1 MPRYDVIV
9 ALLMLVGLG
18 ILAKTAYIMFAER
31 DFWLAV
37 SKRSV
42 VKNIPIR
49 PVRGNIFERRK
60 VAGIIASR
68 VQYLH
73 GLCLYRKRFCHKG
86 KDAELARFNDN
97 GKSRQHR
104 RRAAKLF
111 PEVSAQGF

>member
-1 MPRYDVIV
+1 MKFPGKKIMPRYNVIV

-49 PVRGNIFERRK
+49 PVRGNIYSSDGRLL
-60 VAGIIASR
+60 VSS
-68 VQYLH
+68 L
-73 GLCLYRKRFCHKG
+73 
-86 KDAELARFNDN
+86 
-97 GKSRQHR
+97 
-104 RRAAKLF
+104 
-111 PEVSAQGF
+111 PEYNI